1 MSVKG
6 TFRERGQI
14 LYFSRTF
21 VLKRILDEIEIINDQ
36 FFVTNSTDLQIAWS
50 FRFPNP
56 GAMFPYFGEQYRE
69 MENTVRTITGMNS
82 NFSQR

>member
-14 LYFSRTF
+14 LYFSKNF
-21 VLKRILDEIEIINDQ
+21 VLKRSFDDFEIINDQ
-36 FFVTNSTDLQIAWS
+36 LFVTNSTDLQLAWS

-56 GAMFPYFGEQYRE
+56 GTMFPYFGEQYKE
-69 MENTVRTITGMNS
+69 MEHAVRTITNMNS
-82 NFSQR
+82 SFCQR